1 MNATKLSLI
10 IAILIGIPLCFALT
24 SNIFFLCFGVPSII
38 AVNIIRIIDIRKEEN
53 IQSVK

>member
-24 SNIFFLCFGVPSII
+24 SNIFLCFGVPSII
-38 AVNIIRIIDIRKEEN
+38 VVNIIRIIDIRKEEN